1 MPPRKP
7 AVQTRM
13 GRMILGDTRAPERRS
28 RNRTDF
34 YYPFNRTSVRLLDV
48 ARGIRGPNPDLSVDD
63 LAYCRLI
70 PVDVNF
76 VADQIIS
83 VDRKTQV
90 PTPVPGQGAR
100 FDGCG
105 RVGGDDLHKVVWGGA
120 VWWQRVRWL
129 AAKPEK
135 APRSCSWSGCGAG
148 SRGSFAAAVRFRS
161 GPGSQR
167 RV

>member
-1 MPPRKP
+1 
-7 AVQTRM
+7 M
-13 GRMILGDTRAPERRS
+13 GRMILEDTRAPERRS

-105 RVGGDDLHKVVWGGA
+105 RVGGDDLHKVVWGGGG
-120 VWWQRVRWL
+120 VV
-129 AAKPEK
+129 AASEV
-135 APRSCSWSGCGAG
+135 AG
-148 SRGSFAAAVRFRS
+148 SEAGEGATILLVV
-161 GPGSQR
+161 GLR
-167 RV
+167 RW